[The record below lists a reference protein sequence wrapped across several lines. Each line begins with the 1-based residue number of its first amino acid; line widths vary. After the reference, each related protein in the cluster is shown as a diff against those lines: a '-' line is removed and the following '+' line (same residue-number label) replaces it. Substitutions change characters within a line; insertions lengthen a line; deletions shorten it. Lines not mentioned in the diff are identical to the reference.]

1 MASTISGESER
12 ATGTS
17 FPDRSGW
24 QRDLAEAFRDPAKLC
39 HFLGLDHEVAAT
51 AAASTAG
58 FPFLVPRSFA
68 SRMRRGDPRDPLLLQ
83 VLPQGA
89 EAHEVAGYTADPLHE
104 GQFLTAPGLVSKYA
118 GRALLLVTG
127 GCAVNCRYCFRRE
140 FPYTTSGATRQGME
154 AALEAIA
161 ADASLTEIILSGGDP
176 LLADNGAL
184 GRIVARLDAIPH
196 VRRLRIHTR
205 LPVVLPSRV
214 DDGLLAALA
223 SARLGIVVV
232 IHANHPAE
240 LDDEVAVAV
249 KRLASLPAVML
260 NQSVLLAGVNDSVPV
275 LRALSERLIDIG
287 VVPYYLHLLDR
298 VRGAAHFD
306 VPGHVA
312 LELHQTLRETLPG
325 YAVPR
330 LVREVPGEA
339 SKTPVERGS
348 NHGWGSGVDRVAIAS
363 SPTDRSIT
371 SSPVHVFQGDTP

>member
-1 MASTISGESER
+1 MATTISGESER
-12 ATGTS
+12 AIGTRL
-17 FPDRSGW
+17 PERSDW
-24 QRDLAEAFRDPAKLC
+24 QRDLAEAFRDPSALC
-39 HFLGLDHEVAAT
+39 HFLGLDDEVAAT
-51 AAASTAG
+51 ATASTEG

-68 SRMRRGDPRDPLLLQ
+68 ARMRRGDPRDPLLLQ
-83 VLPQGA
+83 VLPQRA
-89 EAHEVAGYTADPLHE
+89 EADAVAGYTADPLSE
-104 GQFLTAPGLVSKYA
+104 GRFLAAPGLVSKYA

-140 FPYTTSGATRQGME
+140 YPYAASGATRQGME
-154 AALEAIA
+154 AAIEAIA

-176 LLADNGAL
+176 LLADNASL
-184 GRIVARLDAIPH
+184 DRIVARLDAIPH

-214 DDGLLAALA
+214 DDGLLNALA
-223 SARLGIVVV
+223 STRLASVVV

-240 LDDEVAVAV
+240 LDDDVAVAV
-249 KRLASLPAVML
+249 ERLASLPAVML
-260 NQSVLLAGVNDSVPV
+260 NQSVLLAGVNDSVTA

-306 VPGHVA
+306 VPVHVA
-312 LELHQTLRETLPG
+312 VELHQALQESLPG

-339 SKTPVERGS
+339 SKTPVARGAVTKV
-348 NHGWGSGVDRVAIAS
+348 GAAV
-363 SPTDRSIT
+363 
-371 SSPVHVFQGDTP
+371 